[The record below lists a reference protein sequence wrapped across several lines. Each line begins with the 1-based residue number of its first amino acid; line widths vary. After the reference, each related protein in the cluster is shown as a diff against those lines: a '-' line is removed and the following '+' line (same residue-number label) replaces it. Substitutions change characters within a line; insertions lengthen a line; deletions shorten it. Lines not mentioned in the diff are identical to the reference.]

1 MGLYAKFQRKNSSI
15 EASFCRTY
23 NIEEIL
29 SRFFCLSPEGVETY
43 VEFGDKRRKVP
54 KFTDIN
60 LRNLLYK
67 LPPSVRANLQWAPVV
82 P

>member
-15 EASFCRTY
+15 EASFRRTH

-29 SRFFCLSPEGVETY
+29 SRFFCLSPEGVEIY
-43 VEFGDKRRKVP
+43 VEFGDKRRKVQ
-54 KFTDIN
+54 KFTDIS

-67 LPPSVRANLQWAPVV
+67 LPPNVRANLQWAQVV